1 MPSKKDVIELMR
13 QIFTDDKFTELQEIL
28 TRSWGKLWIN
38 DMAKMVDK
46 VVIPIG
52 LTLILIYFLT
62 EVIDHLQTTSA
73 TPEYIFKNLIKLFI
87 GILVGANVCQYFL
100 DINSAMNNFTRNISG
115 EIELSVSGEK
125 DNNKDDKK
133 EESNIDLS
141 KMTKKIN
148 KSNAGV
154 RVGYYIWLF
163 VCMIVVLLIKLS
175 VSFIVYSRMLKQYL
189 YTVFAPIGVSD
200 IISGGFNSRGFKY
213 IKQFIALC
221 LQGAIIIVIFMS
233 SNAVMAFI
241 GAKGTGLVAD
251 FTIKFMADFLISQ
264 LIVVGLI
271 GKSEQLA
278 KEIVGV

>member
-28 TRSWGKLWIN
+28 TRNWGKLWIN

-133 EESNIDLS
+133 EESNINLS

>member
-28 TRSWGKLWIN
+28 TRNWGKLWIN

-115 EIELSVSGEK
+115 EIELSVSSG
-125 DNNKDDKK
+125 KDDKK

>member
-1 MPSKKDVIELMR
+1 MPSKKDVIELMN

-28 TRSWGKLWIN
+28 TRDFGKLWIN

-46 VVIPIG
+46 IVIPIG

-73 TPEYIFKNLIKLFI
+73 TPEYVFNILIKLFI

-221 LQGAIIIVIFMS
+221 LQGAIIIVIFM
-233 SNAVMAFI
+233 
-241 GAKGTGLVAD
+241 
-251 FTIKFMADFLISQ
+251 
-264 LIVVGLI
+264 
-271 GKSEQLA
+271 
-278 KEIVGV
+278 

>member
-28 TRSWGKLWIN
+28 TRNWGKLWIN

-73 TPEYIFKNLIKLFI
+73 TPEYVFKNLIKLFI

-115 EIELSVSGEK
+115 EIELSVSSG
-125 DNNKDDKK
+125 KDDKK

>member
-46 VVIPIG
+46 IVIPIG

-73 TPEYIFKNLIKLFI
+73 TPEYVFKNLIKLFI

-100 DINSAMNNFTRNISG
+100 DINSAMNNFTKNISG
-115 EIELSVSGEK
+115 EIELSVSSGK

-133 EESNIDLS
+133 EEDNINL
-141 KMTKKIN
+141 KEMERKIN
-148 KSNAGV
+148 KSNTGV

-221 LQGAIIIVIFMS
+221 LQGTIIIVIFMS
-233 SNAVMAFI
+233 SNAVMSFI

-251 FTIKFMADFLISQ
+251 FTIEFMANFLISQ
-264 LIVVGLI
+264 LVVVGLI